1 MEKRSIAEILSSW
14 ENSSVLW
21 SKWTILG
28 NLDNYEK
35 GLFLVAVGREKLEAS
50 TDPKVYNLVV
60 DIDHLLNEI
69 SESIQ
74 EYLKDTIF
82 NDISDSDLI
91 ELRLEMHGYIETVS
105 ILLKAQF
112 DTITYLLTGV
122 DNDPPTAIID
132 GNFARA
138 S

>member
-1 MEKRSIAEILSSW
+1 MKKRSIAEILSNW
-14 ENSSVLW
+14 GKFGVIN
-21 SKWTILG
+21 TIGQWDTL
-28 NLDNYEK
+28 EK
-35 GLFLVAVGREKLEAS
+35 GLLVFAIGRATLEAS

-69 SESIQ
+69 NDSIQ
-74 EYLKDTIF
+74 EYLTDTIY
-82 NDISDSDLI
+82 NDISDNNLI
-91 ELRLEMHGYIETVS
+91 ELRQEMYGYMDTVNV
-105 ILLKAQF
+105 LLRAQF
-112 DTITYLLTGV
+112 DTIAYLLTGV